1 MPEHE
6 AVAQSIA
13 SAITV
18 AGLTPHIK
26 RQVGSIRVEA
36 VTPEAMPEAAWK
48 ALLAALHRGDR
59 FGMEISAQGSVA
71 WAVVL
76 TDAPPGERAATPE
89 GTEPP
94 A

>member
-1 MPEHE
+1 MPQPE

-13 SAITV
+13 SAIAA

-26 RQVGSIRVEA
+26 RQAGSIRVETA
-36 VTPEAMPEAAWK
+36 TPEPMSWTAWDQ
-48 ALLAALHRGDR
+48 LLAALGRGDR
-59 FGMEISAQGSVA
+59 FGMEVSAQGSVA

-76 TDAPPGERAATPE
+76 TDAPPGEAAAAPE
-89 GTEPP
+89 ETGPP

>member
-1 MPEHE
+1 MSRPE

-13 SAITV
+13 SAITA

-26 RQVGSIRVEA
+26 RQAGSIRVET
-36 VTPEAMPEAAWK
+36 VPPEAMSWAAWDQ
-48 ALLAALHRGDR
+48 LLAALGRGDR
-59 FGMEISAQGSVA
+59 FGMEVSAQGSVA

-76 TDAPPGERAATPE
+76 TGAPPGGAAATPE
-89 GTEPP
+89 GAGPS